1 MSAMIPALI
10 FAFANHRAGIMAQQP
25 TSVPDAVI
33 LLGGQDKVDVTG
45 VFKAVNKIIAPHRFE
60 QFEND
65 LLAFRAAQGT
75 CYFVQK
81 TFPPYAKLRFRKH
94 ALGLYLKYGL
104 GQPFPYSELAPQE
117 FKPFAD
123 AIWRHRPDVVPN
135 EQTKISFQLLLRST
149 GFASGRP
156 QSIEFGPGVQFT
168 DLTFNTLKQSPADVL
183 TSRDQIIKRRAEL
196 SEPDQGMLFRP
207 LVDMPTSVELS
218 MSKDAIERF
227 REYYDSQVGS
237 IDQKVDDAMTDP
249 TWRGT
254 KARRKS
260 RSMRDLKTDSPVDF
274 QTFLTLS
281 QDLAK
286 EAGTPLSPDEVA
298 SLQESNLTSQYELN
312 IVLFAGTKRL
322 TMVLPM

>member
-1 MSAMIPALI
+1 
-10 FAFANHRAGIMAQQP
+10 
-25 TSVPDAVI
+25 
-33 LLGGQDKVDVTG
+33 
-45 VFKAVNKIIAPHRFE
+45 
-60 QFEND
+60 
-65 LLAFRAAQGT
+65 
-75 CYFVQK
+75 
-81 TFPPYAKLRFRKH
+81 
-94 ALGLYLKYGL
+94 
-104 GQPFPYSELAPQE
+104 
-117 FKPFAD
+117 
-123 AIWRHRPDVVPN
+123 
-135 EQTKISFQLLLRST
+135 
-149 GFASGRP
+149 
-156 QSIEFGPGVQFT
+156 
-168 DLTFNTLKQSPADVL
+168 
-183 TSRDQIIKRRAEL
+183 
-196 SEPDQGMLFRP
+196 
-207 LVDMPTSVELS
+207 MPTSVELS